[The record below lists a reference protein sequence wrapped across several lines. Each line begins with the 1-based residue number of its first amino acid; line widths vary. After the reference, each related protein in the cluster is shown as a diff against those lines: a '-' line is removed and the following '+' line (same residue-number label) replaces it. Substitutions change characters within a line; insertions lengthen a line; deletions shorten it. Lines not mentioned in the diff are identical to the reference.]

1 MTGPQGERLAV
12 EPSGLPR
19 ALRAL
24 RVSVVSLSV
33 LAVAASCSDS
43 AAKATVAD
51 VATFKVERRDLRATV
66 SEKGTLKAA
75 NQMLVRPEIP
85 GQAKIVS
92 LVEEGTQV
100 KEGDVLCELDHTDVA
115 KEVAD
120 LENRVIQ
127 LQGEV
132 AAAEGELSI
141 QLSQNEA
148 DIRDATLKHHL
159 AELELDRFEKG
170 EFVQEKTKREVRMEE
185 AKSELERAKNRYE
198 EMPDLLK
205 EGFVTKEQVEEER
218 IKKVKAQSEVLLA
231 KLDMDQY
238 LIYAAPKDREQ
249 KEADL
254 HNSELETDRAKERAK
269 AREAQ
274 KRAELDRQKSEFSN
288 VKSSL
293 EKARSVLAKMTIR
306 APGPGLVIY
315 GDQRNPWDEREIKV
329 GEMVYSGQP
338 FLTLPDLSEM
348 QAVVS
353 IHEADISKVHVGQK
367 AFVVVESSNETPLD
381 GEVVKVAP
389 VAASSGRR
397 WGEDSKRFNVD
408 IALRGDIA
416 VLKLK
421 PGLTARVEIQT
432 GEKKGVLAVPAQSV
446 FAERGKFYVFKKG
459 GKSASRTEVEI
470 EDGNAQFSVVKTGL
484 AEGDEVMLYNPE
496 AAEGTAAAAAPE
508 ASAPKPADAK
518 GSRGKP

>member
-1 MTGPQGERLAV
+1 VNALAV
-12 EPSGLPR
+12 SCL
-19 ALRAL
+19 
-24 RVSVVSLSV
+24 V
-33 LAVAASCSDS
+33 VAAGCSD
-43 AAKATVAD
+43 AVAKATVSDSA
-51 VATFKVERRDLRATV
+51 VFKVELRDLRATV

-75 NQMLVRPEIP
+75 NQILLRPEIP

-92 LVEEGTQV
+92 LVEEGTTV
-100 KEGDVLCELDHTDVA
+100 KEGDVLCELDQTDVA
-115 KEVAD
+115 KEVTD
-120 LENRVIQ
+120 RENRVIQ

-148 DIRDATLKHHL
+148 DVRDATLKHHL

-170 EFVQEKTKREVRMEE
+170 EFVQERTKREVRREE
-185 AKSELERAKNRYE
+185 AKSELDRATHRYE
-198 EMPDLLK
+198 AMPALLA

-218 IKKVKAQSEVLLA
+218 IKKVKAESEVLLA

-238 LIYAAPKDREQ
+238 LIYTAPKDREQ
-249 KEADL
+249 KQADV
-254 HNSELETDRAKERAK
+254 HNTELEVGRAKERAK

-274 KRAELDRQKSEFSN
+274 KRADHERQRSELAN
-288 VKSSL
+288 VRTSL
-293 EKARSVLAKMTIR
+293 EKAQKVLSKMTIR

-353 IHEADISKVHVGQK
+353 IHEADISRVKPGQK
-367 AFVVVESSNETPLD
+367 AFVVVESSNDTPVD

-397 WGEDSKRFNVD
+397 WGEDSKRFNVE
-408 IALRGDIA
+408 IALRGDISS
-416 VLKLK
+416 LKLK

-432 GEKKGVLAVPAQSV
+432 GEKTGVLAVPVQSV
-446 FAERGKFYVFKKG
+446 FAERGKFYVFKKTG
-459 GKSASRTEVEI
+459 GTAARTEVEI
-470 EDGNAQFSVVKTGL
+470 EDGNAQFSAVKSGL
-484 AEGDEVMLYNPE
+484 AAGDEILLYNPE
-496 AAEGTAAAAAPE
+496 ATDGTSQASAAAAAAP
-508 ASAPKPADAK
+508 APAAPGAAAPKGA
-518 GSRGKP
+518 RGKP